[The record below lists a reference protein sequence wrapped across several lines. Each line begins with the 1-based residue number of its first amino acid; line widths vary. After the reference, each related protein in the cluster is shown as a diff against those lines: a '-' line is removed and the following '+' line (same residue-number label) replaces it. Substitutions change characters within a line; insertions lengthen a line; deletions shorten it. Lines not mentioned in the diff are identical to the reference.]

1 MRKGFSFILK
11 TQVRKKMVRMLMMAG
26 LVVGT
31 YVAGYNGVTHVEV
44 MEFFESSMANVE
56 NFNDYVE
63 GMMEYAEGFRD
74 EARSVVESVSE
85 RVEGVL

>member
-26 LVVGT
+26 LVVGA

-44 MEFFESSMANVE
+44 IEFVDWSMANVE
-56 NFNDYVE
+56 NFNDYVD
-63 GMMEYAEGFRD
+63 GMMEYAENFRND
-74 EARSVVESVSE
+74 
-85 RVEGVL
+85 VEGVL

>member
-26 LVVGT
+26 LVVGA

-44 MEFFESSMANVE
+44 VEFVESSMANVE
-56 NFNDYVE
+56 KFDKYVE
-63 GMMEYAEGFRD
+63 GMMEYAENMKN
-74 EARSVVESVSE
+74 E
-85 RVEGVL
+85 VEGVL